1 MDGHNTDHRLLAGFL
16 AGDLGRADARRW
28 DEHLL
33 ACEQC
38 WRAVREDRA
47 GRRAAAVLRQ
57 PAPAD
62 LADRVAFAVEV
73 AGAGGTAARLQARPG
88 ARSGRRARPA
98 RRRARHGRRRRARL
112 AGAGMLAAVVTLLLF
127 LLPGGRGTGGAPA
140 AVAAVARY
148 AQAIPLPAPAPHFH
162 PGGGAGPVEVG
173 RPVTVTAGGQQIVM
187 RTWRLG
193 GAEAVVAVSGR
204 PFPMPARAQGASG
217 RGMAWSARLG
227 RLGLYC
233 LNGRTSELVAAP
245 LPAAELAALAA
256 RLPLA

>member
-1 MDGHNTDHRLLAGFL
+1 MDSHDRLLAAFL
-16 AGDLGRADARRW
+16 AGDLAPADAQRW

-33 ACEQC
+33 RCERC
-38 WRAVREDRA
+38 WRAVREDRT
-47 GRRAAAVLRQ
+47 GRQAAQVLRQ
-57 PAPAD
+57 PTPPG

-73 AGAGGTAARLQARPG
+73 AAAGRAQWRSRP
-88 ARSGRRARPA
+88 PA
-98 RRRARHGRRRRARL
+98 RAWPRGRHGHRLRWGL
-112 AGAGMLAAVVTLLLF
+112 AGAGMLAAGVAVTLMVA
-127 LLPGGRGTGGAPA
+127 LLPGGRQAGNVPA

-148 AQAIPLPAPAPHFH
+148 AQVIPPSAGPQHPQPAA
-162 PGGGAGPVEVG
+162 PVEVG
-173 RPVTVTAGGQQIVM
+173 RPVTVMAGGQRMVL

-193 GAEAVVAVSGR
+193 ATEVVVAVSGQ
-204 PFPMPARAQGASG
+204 PFPMPARARGVSG

-245 LPAAELAALAA
+245 VPAAELAALAA